1 MHLTWGCARGDE
13 GEGERMDGW
22 GEVEC
27 IECKGSLKM
36 NKVRNRSLF
45 HL

>member
-1 MHLTWGCARGDE
+1 MHLTWGCASGDE
-13 GEGERMDGW
+13 GEEGWMDGW

-36 NKVRNRSLF
+36 DKL
-45 HL
+45 